1 MELFVIGEQ
10 NSIANH
16 FLRGLRDKKLQQ
28 DRLRF
33 RKNLERLGEIMAFE
47 VSKKLSYV
55 KKDVETPLGVSVLS
69 VLESD
74 PILITILR
82 AGLPYFLGFQNFFD
96 ASDCGF
102 IGAYRQENEKGIT
115 IKLDY
120 LTTPSIEKADVILI
134 DPMLATGRSLVDGVN
149 ELLKRG
155 KPNHLHL
162 ATLIAAPEGIRYLQ
176 ENIKIPFTV
185 WTYAVDEKLN
195 QQFYIVPGLGDAGDL
210 SYGDKASPQ
219 SLYQGEG
226 L

>member
-1 MELFVIGEQ
+1 MELFVVGEQ

-16 FLRGLRDKKLQQ
+16 FLRGLRDKDLQH
-28 DRLRF
+28 DRMMF

-47 VSKKLSYV
+47 ISKKLTYV
-55 KKDVETPLGVSVLS
+55 KREIETPLGKSVLN
-69 VLESD
+69 VLDQD

-82 AGLPYFLGFQNFFD
+82 AGLPYFSGFQNFFD

-102 IGAYRQENEKGIT
+102 IGAYRQEKENDIT

-120 LTTPSIEKADVILI
+120 LATPRVDKADVILI

-155 KPNHLHL
+155 RPNHLHL
-162 ATLIAAPEGIRYLQ
+162 ATLIAAPEGIKYLK
-176 ENIKIPFTV
+176 ETIKMPFTI
-185 WTYAVDEKLN
+185 WTFAVDEKLN

-210 SYGDKASPQ
+210 SFGGK
-219 SLYQGEG
+219 L
-226 L
+226 

>member
-1 MELFVIGEQ
+1 MELFVIGNQ

-16 FLRGLRDKKLQQ
+16 YLKGLRDKNLQQ
-28 DRLRF
+28 DRLKF

-47 VSKKLSYV
+47 ISKKLDYA
-55 KKDVETPLGVSVLS
+55 KDEIETPLGKSII
-69 VLESD
+69 
-74 PILITILR
+74 PILKRQPTLITILR

-96 ASDCGF
+96 ETNCGF
-102 IGAYRQENEKGIT
+102 VGAYRQENDNGIK

-120 LTTPSIEKADVILI
+120 LATPSVEQTDVILI
-134 DPMLATGRSLVDGVN
+134 DPMLATGRSIVDAVN

-162 ATLIAAPEGIRYLQ
+162 AALVASPEGIQYLK
-176 ENIKIPFTV
+176 ETIDIPFTI
-185 WTYAVDEKLN
+185 WTFAVDEKLN

-210 SYGDKASPQ
+210 SF
-219 SLYQGEG
+219 GEK